1 MSEIKGREYKF
12 FADYIFDNSGIYYSA
27 DDYYRLD
34 SRIKS
39 LCEHF
44 KLETAAELYN
54 KYQGSIT
61 NEMHNLLIDTATNN
75 ETYFFRDNK
84 PFTAVLEVVKNF
96 VAEKGHCKIWSLGC
110 STGQE
115 PYSILMTLL
124 ENGVSLDQVSLRASD
139 ISDQALAK
147 AKSGTYNMI
156 EIQRG
161 LPAMMMVKYFTQND
175 REWQIKEELRNRI
188 SFDKFNI
195 IKDIYPAAEFDLV
208 LCRNVIIYQT
218 VENKKKIVANIFD
231 ALKVGG
237 FFGMGSGESLIGIKV
252 DSKAAK
258 IAEAHFYE
266 KTAGASLKSA

>member
-1 MSEIKGREYKF
+1 MGNIKNKEYKF
-12 FADYIFDNSGIYYSA
+12 FADYIFDNSGIFYSE

-34 SRIKS
+34 SRIKA
-39 LCEHF
+39 LCEHY
-44 KLETAAELYN
+44 KLDTPQKLFELY
-54 KYQGSIT
+54 QGKISS
-61 NEMHNLLIDTATNN
+61 EMHNLLIDTATNN

-84 PFTAVLEVVKNF
+84 PFTAVLEVVKNTIK
-96 VAEKGHCKIWSLGC
+96 EKGFCKIWSLGC

-124 ENGVSLDQVSLRASD
+124 ENGIKLDDISLRASD

-175 REWQIKEELRNRI
+175 REWQIRNDLRQKI

-195 IKDIYPAAEFDLV
+195 IKDMYPTTEFDLI

-218 VENKKKIVANIFD
+218 VENKKRIVENIFD

-252 DSKAAK
+252 DSKPAK
-258 IAEAHFYE
+258 IADAHFYE
-266 KTAGASLKSA
+266 KIAHAGLKSA

>member
-1 MSEIKGREYKF
+1 MSEIKNREYKF
-12 FADYIFDNSGIYYSA
+12 FADYIFDNSGIYYSEE
-27 DDYYRLD
+27 DYYRLD
-34 SRIKS
+34 SRIKA

-44 KLETAAELYN
+44 KLDTPQALYN
-54 KYQGSIT
+54 LYQGKISM
-61 NEMHNLLIDTATNN
+61 EMHNLLIDTATNN

-84 PFTAVLEVVKNF
+84 PFTAVLEVVKNTI
-96 VAEKGHCKIWSLGC
+96 AEKGHCKIWSLGC

-124 ENGVSLDQVSLRASD
+124 ENGVDLNTISLRASD

-161 LPAMMMVKYFTQND
+161 LPALMMVKYFKQEE
-175 REWQIKEELRNRI
+175 REWKIREDLRSKIN
-188 SFDKFNI
+188 FDKFNI
-195 IKDIYPAAEFDLV
+195 IKDTYPASEFDLI

-218 VENKKKIVANIFD
+218 VENKKRIVMNIFD
-231 ALKVGG
+231 ALKIGG

-252 DSKAAK
+252 DSKPAK

-266 KTAGASLKSA
+266 KTAQVGLKSA

>member
-1 MSEIKGREYKF
+1 MSEIKQQEYKF
-12 FADYIFDNSGIYYSA
+12 FADYIFDNSGIFYSA

-39 LCEHF
+39 LCQHF
-44 KLETAAELYN
+44 KLEGSKELYDL
-54 KYQGSIT
+54 YQGNIT
-61 NEMHNLLIDTATNN
+61 MEMHNLLIDTATNN

-84 PFTAVLEVVKNF
+84 PFTAVLEVVNK
-96 VAEKGHCKIWSLGC
+96 VIQEKGLCRIWSLGC

-115 PYSILMTLL
+115 PYSILMTLK
-124 ENGVSLDQVSLRASD
+124 ENGVNLDKITLRASD

-147 AKSGTYNMI
+147 ARSGTYNMI

-175 REWQIKEELRNRI
+175 REWQIRQELRDKI

-195 IKDIYPAAEFDLV
+195 IKSMYPVAEFDLI

-218 VENKKKIVANIFD
+218 VENKKRIVENIFN

-237 FFGMGSGESLIGIKV
+237 YFGMGSGESLIGIKV
-252 DSKAAK
+252 DSKPAK
-258 IAEAHFYE
+258 IADAHFYE
-266 KTAGASLKSA
+266 KVPNLDLKSA